1 MSIEKMFFVN
11 VAGPIKALDYFVIKN
26 VLPYDVQLVNAISI
40 LDSVKG
46 LYPFSI
52 KNPYDNVIKKLGKLC
67 ENLDIKLEQID
78 IDDKQINCA
87 LDVEPVVEDLSN
99 ELSELMKQKEDISN
113 KIKINKRIRKQ
124 IIPIKNVDIEINK
137 LFEFEFMKFRFG
149 KMPKDSFK
157 KLNDYVED
165 LEVIVFKVFEEDDH
179 VFLLYF
185 MPKIVQESID
195 SLFASLY
202 FERIRISGEVKGHP
216 KEVIKSIDDT
226 LAKLSDEEKEIDKK
240 IDNFYKENYHK
251 ITDIYNII
259 NQLDQVF
266 DVRRHVVHSKDAFYL
281 TGWVPQSQLNDFMG
295 KIKEDEDI
303 TCIVEE
309 DEAVKKTKPPTKLRN
324 NKFFKPFES
333 LVKMYG
339 TPSYNELD
347 PTPFVAI
354 TYLLMFGMMFG
365 DMGQGFVIAL
375 LGYYVYKKK
384 GNALGKIGIYAGIA
398 SAIFG
403 LFYGSIFGNEE
414 LLREIFGFIPMIN
427 PMENK
432 QLVLII
438 AVGFGVLLLIMAMV
452 LNIWNA
458 VKKRKMGQLLFDRNG
473 ITGLIFYLAL
483 IYLILSKVLISDYKI
498 AAWQILLLIVVP
510 LILIFL
516 SHPLGNL
523 IEKKK
528 HILPEDKGGYFIEA
542 IFELIETLLAILSN
556 TISFIRV
563 GAFALNHVGF
573 FLAFHMMADMV
584 GGTGSIFV
592 MIFGNI
598 LIICLE
604 GLIVGIQGLR
614 LEYYELFSRFFSGE
628 GISFNPF
635 KIKDK
640 QAT

>member
-11 VAGPIKALDYFVIKN
+11 IAGPIKALDYFVIKN
-26 VLPYDVQLVNAISI
+26 ILPYDVQLVNALSI

-52 KNPYDNVIKKLGKLC
+52 QNPYDNVIKKLGKLC
-67 ENLDIKLEQID
+67 QNLDIKLEQID
-78 IDDKQINCA
+78 IDDRQINCA
-87 LDVEPVVEDLSN
+87 LDVEPVVE
-99 ELSELMKQKEDISN
+99 ELSKELEELLKQKEELN
-113 KIKINKRIRKQ
+113 NRALINKRIKKQ
-124 IIPIKNVDIEINK
+124 IIPIANVDIEINN

-149 KMPKDSFK
+149 KMPKVSFE
-157 KLNDYVED
+157 KLSHYVED

-185 MPKIVQESID
+185 MPNMVQESID

-202 FERIRISGEVKGHP
+202 FERIRISGKVKGYP
-216 KEVIKSIDDT
+216 KEVLKSIDET
-226 LAKLSDEEKEIDKK
+226 LEQISQEDKEIDKQ
-240 IDNFYKENYHK
+240 IDQFYKDNYHK

-266 DVRRHVVHSKDAFYL
+266 DVRRYVVHSKDAFYL
-281 TGWVPQSQLNDFMG
+281 TGWVPNSQLDDFMET
-295 KIKEDEDI
+295 IKENGDI

-309 DEAVKKTKPPTKLRN
+309 DEAVKKANPPTKLRN
-324 NKFFKPFES
+324 FKFFRPFES

-339 TPSYNELD
+339 TPSYNEID

-365 DMGQGFVIAL
+365 DMGQGLVIAL

-384 GNALGKIGIYAGIA
+384 GKSLGKIGIYVGIA
-398 SAIFG
+398 SALFG
-403 LFYGSIFGNEE
+403 IFYGSVFGNEE
-414 LLREIFGFIPMIN
+414 LLRNYLGFIPMIN

-432 QLVLII
+432 QTI
-438 AVGFGVLLLIMAMV
+438 LIMAVAFGVFLLILAMI

-458 VKKRKMGQLLFDRNG
+458 IKKRKIGMLLFDRNG

-483 IYLILSKVLISDYKI
+483 IYLILSKVLLADYKI
-498 AAWQILLLIVVP
+498 SSWQIILLIILP
-510 LILIFL
+510 LVLIFL
-516 SHPLGNL
+516 SHPLSNL

-528 HILPEDKGGYFIEA
+528 NILPQDKGGYFIEA

-584 GGTGSIFV
+584 GGTGSILV
-592 MIFGNI
+592 MIVGNI

-628 GISFNPF
+628 GINFNPF

>member
-26 VLPYDVQLVNAISI
+26 ILPYDVQLVNAISI

-52 KNPYDNVIKKLGKLC
+52 QNPYDNVIKKLNKLC
-67 ENLDIKLEQID
+67 ENLDIKSEQID

-87 LDVEPVVEDLSN
+87 LDVEPVVEEMSN
-99 ELSELMKQKEDISN
+99 ELDALIKQKEDIKN
-113 KIKINKRIRKQ
+113 RIKINQRIRKQ

-149 KMPKDSFK
+149 KMPKDSFE
-157 KLNDYVED
+157 KLSHYVED
-165 LEVIVFKVFEEDDH
+165 LEVIVFKVFEEEDH

-185 MPKIVQESID
+185 MPRIVQESID

-216 KEVIKSIDDT
+216 KEVIENIDET
-226 LAKLSDEEKEIDKK
+226 LDNLADEEKQIDNK
-240 IDNFYKENYHK
+240 IDNFYKENYDK

-281 TGWVPQSQLNDFMG
+281 TGWVPKSQLDDFMG
-295 KIKEDEDI
+295 RIKEDDDI

-309 DEAVKKTKPPTKLRN
+309 DEAVKKTKPPTMLRN

-347 PTPFVAI
+347 PTPFVTI

-365 DMGQGFVIAL
+365 DLGQGLVIAL

-384 GNALGKIGIYAGIA
+384 GSTLGKIGVYVGIA
-398 SAIFG
+398 SGIFG
-403 LFYGSIFGNEE
+403 IFYGSMFGNEE
-414 LLREIFGFIPMIN
+414 ILRGILGFIPMIN

-432 QLVLII
+432 QLILII
-438 AVGFGVLLLIMAMV
+438 AVSFGVFLLILAMV

-458 VKKRKMGQLLFDRNG
+458 FKKRRMGQLLFDRNG
-473 ITGLIFYLAL
+473 ITGLVFYLAL
-483 IYLILSKVLISDYKI
+483 IYLILSKVLRTDYSISP
-498 AAWQILLLIVVP
+498 WQIILLIVVP

-516 SHPLGNL
+516 SYPLGNI
-523 IEKKK
+523 IEKRK
-528 HILPEDKGGYFIEA
+528 HILPEDKGGFFIEA

-573 FLAFHMMADMV
+573 FMAFHMMADMV
-584 GGTGSIFV
+584 GGTGSVIV
-592 MIFGNI
+592 MILGNI

>member
-1 MSIEKMFFVN
+1 MSIEKMYFVN
-11 VAGPIKALDYFVIKN
+11 VAGPIKALDYFVIN
-26 VLPYDVQLVNAISI
+26 NILPFDVQLVNAISI

-52 KNPYDNVIKKLGKLC
+52 QNPYEDLLKKLDKLC
-67 ENLDIKLEQID
+67 EHLDIKIEQIKMD
-78 IDDKQINCA
+78 NNQISCA
-87 LDVEPVVEDLSN
+87 LDVEPIVEDLSK
-99 ELSELMKQKEDISN
+99 ELNNLMDQRKEIQN
-113 KIKINKRIRKQ
+113 QMMIKNRIKKQ
-124 IIPIKNVDIEINK
+124 IIPIKDVDIEINK

-149 KMPKDSFK
+149 KMPKDSYK
-157 KLNDYVED
+157 KLKNYIED
-165 LEVIVFKVFEEDDH
+165 LEVISFKVFEEEDH

-185 MPKIVQESID
+185 MPNMVQESID

-202 FERIRISGEVKGHP
+202 FERIRISGRVKGYP
-216 KEVIKSIDDT
+216 KEVI
-226 LAKLSDEEKEIDKK
+226 EN
-240 IDNFYKENYHK
+240 IDNSLKQLAIDEKDINEKIEDFYKENHDK
-251 ITDIYNII
+251 IEDIYNTI
-259 NQLDQVF
+259 NQLNQVF
-266 DVRRHVVHSKDAFYL
+266 DVRRNVVHSKDAFYL
-281 TGWVPQSQLNDFMG
+281 TGWVPKSQLEDFVNRV
-295 KIKEDEDI
+295 KKDENI

-309 DEAVKKTKPPTKLRN
+309 DEAIKKVKPPTKLKN

-333 LVKMYG
+333 LVEMYG
-339 TPSYNELD
+339 VPSYNELD

-365 DMGQGFVIAL
+365 DVGQGLVIGL
-375 LGYYVYKKK
+375 LGYLIRNKNKSF
-384 GNALGKIGIYAGIA
+384 GKILMFVGAF
-398 SAIFG
+398 SSIFG
-403 LFYGSIFGNEE
+403 LFYGSVFGNEE
-414 LLREIFGFIPMIN
+414 ILRKYLSFIPMIN

-432 QLVLII
+432 QLILGI
-438 AVGFGVLLLIMAMV
+438 AVSFGVIIIILAML
-452 LNIWNA
+452 LNIWNSLI
-458 VKKRKMGQLLFDRNG
+458 KKNIGTLLFDRNG
-473 ITGLIFYLAL
+473 IAGLVFYLSL
-483 IYLILSKVLISDYKI
+483 IYLTITKVINSNVKI
-498 AAWQILLLIVVP
+498 AAWQIILLIILP

-523 IEKKK
+523 LQKKK
-528 HILPEDKGGYFIEA
+528 QILPKDKGGYFIEA

-573 FLAFHMMADMV
+573 FLAFHMIADMV
-584 GGTGSIFV
+584 GGTGSILV

-628 GISFNPF
+628 GIGFKPF

-640 QAT
+640 QAI